1 MHCPGGAT
9 GCTGV
14 SLHPL
19 GSRFPMQPL
28 FRVPPAFLPQQGDV
42 WACPWQVEA
51 VCGGQPWLVEALLE
65 QGADP
70 NLVLP
75 EGVAAIHLAAGME
88 REGGVRCLGLILRHG
103 GDPNAR
109 SAEAL
114 TPLHVAA
121 SWGCHRC
128 LELLLRTG
136 GDPELRDQ
144 DGKRAVD
151 LALEQGNRVCAQVL
165 RDWQHAARRPLPG
178 KGVPSP
184 PRCTGLRLR
193 SRHGTAAIT
202 AWSPACPRLPV
213 PRVVPF
219 SAAWGG
225 GWGQLAI
232 PAVPAFGV
240 LMQPCSRLA
249 RTRRWLHEAK
259 RSVPGLCLADAPE
272 DLRGPRR
279 SLSFLTE
286 DRTEASVPSRLS
298 EDGFD
303 PGPLSSTRKWRPS
316 SGRGSGEPP
325 AATASVSVP
334 SVAGWPGAAPGGSAL
349 APRPLACSTLLC
361 SPRRPPAPQPRSP
374 GTGGSPGDGGSD
386 DDELFV
392 SAAETLEPPE
402 AGGSPGAR
410 CPPSPHRPPSGSAE
424 PSGAAALPALLQA
437 CSLGGSSPPGPE
449 PPRLCH
455 VTPRTK
461 SRLEASAA
469 RFSAAASSSSSSSS
483 SLFSETLQMPR
494 RPPRRRGPAVPPR
507 HHVTLRDGD
516 ASDLEGTGSSDA
528 TVLLS
533 GQPGLSQGAGGSPGS
548 SPTVLLGSG
557 ERGRPVD
564 TDEPPQPLSDA
575 TLLRELRRLGADPGP
590 VTALT
595 RRVYVQRLAALSE
608 EAAAG
613 HSPELAAALETC
625 RIPDCADD
633 ELALARQFDCPNGG
647 RRWRGGTLKSSFNYL
662 LLDPRATQDLPLRSH
677 LLSPAERFRT
687 FVQAIFYVGKGT
699 RARPYC
705 HLYEALSHYRAG
717 KAKACPKV
725 RRILEIWASGQGVLS
740 VHCFQSAVPAE
751 AFTREACLVEAIGLR
766 MLTNQKKGNCY
777 GVAAAWPAPRRRR
790 LGVHMLHRAM
800 RIFLAEGERQLRP
813 ADIQAGR

>member
-1 MHCPGGAT
+1 
-9 GCTGV
+9 
-14 SLHPL
+14 
-19 GSRFPMQPL
+19 
-28 FRVPPAFLPQQGDV
+28 
-42 WACPWQVEA
+42 
-51 VCGGQPWLVEALLE
+51 GQLRAQLARRLVEALLE

-75 EGVAAIHLAAGME
+75 EGVAAIHLAAGTE

-165 RDWQHAARRPLPG
+165 RDWQRAARCLPPG
-178 KGVPSP
+178 KGDPSP
-184 PRCTGLRLR
+184 PWCTGLRL
-193 SRHGTAAIT
+193 
-202 AWSPACPRLPV
+202 
-213 PRVVPF
+213 
-219 SAAWGG
+219 
-225 GWGQLAI
+225 
-232 PAVPAFGV
+232 
-240 LMQPCSRLA
+240 
-249 RTRRWLHEAK
+249 
-259 RSVPGLCLADAPE
+259 
-272 DLRGPRR
+272 
-279 SLSFLTE
+279 
-286 DRTEASVPSRLS
+286 
-298 EDGFD
+298 
-303 PGPLSSTRKWRPS
+303 
-316 SGRGSGEPP
+316 
-325 AATASVSVP
+325 
-334 SVAGWPGAAPGGSAL
+334 
-349 APRPLACSTLLC
+349 
-361 SPRRPPAPQPRSP
+361 
-374 GTGGSPGDGGSD
+374 
-386 DDELFV
+386 
-392 SAAETLEPPE
+392 
-402 AGGSPGAR
+402 
-410 CPPSPHRPPSGSAE
+410 GSAE
-424 PSGAAALPALLQA
+424 PSGAAALPAL
-437 CSLGGSSPPGPE
+437 
-449 PPRLCH
+449 
-455 VTPRTK
+455 
-461 SRLEASAA
+461 
-469 RFSAAASSSSSSSS
+469 
-483 SLFSETLQMPR
+483 
-494 RPPRRRGPAVPPR
+494 
-507 HHVTLRDGD
+507 DGD

-533 GQPGLSQGAGGSPGS
+533 GQPGSSPGAGGSPGS
-548 SPTVLLGSG
+548 SPTILLGSG
-557 ERGRPVD
+557 ECECPAD
-564 TDEPPQPLSDA
+564 ADEPPQPLSDA
-575 TLLRELRRLGADPGP
+575 TLLRELHRLGADPGP

-608 EAAAG
+608 EAAAGERRGANPRSVLQVHARTPPPCPPRCRRRADGVPAAPPG

-777 GVAAAWPAPRRRR
+777 GVAATWPTPRRRR

>member
-1 MHCPGGAT
+1 MIRGRITSVTIELQKKRWKLCAGGNPGARGAT
-9 GCTGV
+9 LVPGARLTPARPPCAV
-14 SLHPL
+14 PSAD
-19 GSRFPMQPL
+19 
-28 FRVPPAFLPQQGDV
+28 RVRP
-42 WACPWQVEA
+42 CRRR
-51 VCGGQPWLVEALLE
+51 LVEALLE

-75 EGVAAIHLAAGME
+75 EGVAAIHLAAGTE

-165 RDWQHAARRPLPG
+165 RDWQR
-178 KGVPSP
+178 
-184 PRCTGLRLR
+184 
-193 SRHGTAAIT
+193 
-202 AWSPACPRLPV
+202 
-213 PRVVPF
+213 
-219 SAAWGG
+219 AAWR
-225 GWGQLAI
+225 
-232 PAVPAFGV
+232 PP
-240 LMQPCSRLA
+240 P
-249 RTRRWLHEAK
+249 
-259 RSVPGLCLADAPE
+259 DAPE

-334 SVAGWPGAAPGGSAL
+334 SVAGCL
-349 APRPLACSTLLC
+349 
-361 SPRRPPAPQPRSP
+361 
-374 GTGGSPGDGGSD
+374 GDGGSD

-494 RPPRRRGPAVPPR
+494 RPPRRRGPAAPPR

-516 ASDLEGTGSSDA
+516 ASDVEGTGSSDA

-533 GQPGLSQGAGGSPGS
+533 GQPGSSPGAGGSPGS

-557 ERGRPVD
+557 ERGRPAD

-595 RRVYVQRLAALSE
+595 RQVYVQRLAALSE

-633 ELALARQFDCPNGG
+633 ELALARQFDCPDGG

-705 HLYEALSHYRAG
+705 HLYEALSHYGDGARRPQ
-717 KAKACPKV
+717 ACPKV